1 MVDTTFDD
9 NGVEYLVPAD
19 WPPLL
24 DPESYPK
31 DLLKMSFINHTRVPD
46 LYASCIIL
54 IVLTVLAVV
63 LRFMARR
70 KTKQKFGLDDYTIVL
85 SLVTFQMQF
94 PKLQSATD

>member
-1 MVDTTFDD
+1 MVNTTFDE
-9 NGVEYLVPAD
+9 NGVEYLVPD

-31 DLLKMSFINHTRVPD
+31 DLLTMSFINHTRVPD

-63 LRFMARR
+63 LRCMARR
-70 KTKQKFGLDDYTIVL
+70 KKNQKFGWDDYTIML
-85 SLVTFQMQF
+85 GLVTFQTHF
-94 PKLQSATD
+94 PKLQPAAA